1 LRKAFVTKN
10 NMDDAEP
17 YALKKGEWLD
27 ALLEPFS
34 TQEDVDKLIA
44 RVTELQSEKQKK
56 VIG

>member
-1 LRKAFVTKN
+1 VTKN